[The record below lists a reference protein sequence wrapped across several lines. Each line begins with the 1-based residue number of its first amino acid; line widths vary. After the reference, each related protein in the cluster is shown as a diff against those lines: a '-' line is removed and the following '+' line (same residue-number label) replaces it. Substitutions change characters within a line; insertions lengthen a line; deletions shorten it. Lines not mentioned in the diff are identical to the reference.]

1 MLPIFVLFY
10 RVRKALTAQLHEIR
24 KDLGPKEEKLART
37 SEKLEEVDRE
47 YEVSL
52 KTISKKDQQLEH
64 KATKVQLLQK
74 QVKSMCGRVI
84 SHAEGN
90 ESQLRCTV
98 KHRELK
104 IVL

>member
-1 MLPIFVLFY
+1 MRMFFPFLFCF

-74 QVKSMCGRVI
+74 QVKSMCGGGGVEWRW
-84 SHAEGN
+84 A
-90 ESQLRCTV
+90 L
-98 KHRELK
+98 L
-104 IVL
+104 